1 MVILVFAIGRLA
13 VDQVAQCVVGVFDA
27 VVFFK
32 AVAAG
37 KVGVGRGFQ
46 TTLSLGSS
54 EIGAVVLPSP
64 QPSPMGEGVDV
75 GMSRMLWAGSKAKVS
90 LRPVWLLR
98 AS

>member
-1 MVILVFAIGRLA
+1 MPLYSLRRLPA
-13 VDQVAQCVVGVFDA
+13 VRLGL
-27 VVFFK
+27 
-32 AVAAG
+32 AG
-37 KVGVGRGFQ
+37 DFRRPWVW
-46 TTLSLGSS
+46 GSS

-64 QPSPMGEGVDV
+64 TGEGVDV

>member
-1 MVILVFAIGRLA
+1 M
-13 VDQVAQCVVGVFDA
+13 
-27 VVFFK
+27 
-32 AVAAG
+32 
-37 KVGVGRGFQ
+37 
-46 TTLSLGSS
+46 SS

-64 QPSPMGEGVDV
+64 RPSPAGEGVDV

>member
-1 MVILVFAIGRLA
+1 MKVVGFLAVFAVFIGPGADLC
-13 VDQVAQCVVGVFDA
+13 Q
-27 VVFFK
+27 
-32 AVAAG
+32 
-37 KVGVGRGFQ
+37 GFV
-46 TTLSLGSS
+46 S
-54 EIGAVVLPSP
+54 VVLPSP

>member
-1 MVILVFAIGRLA
+1 M
-13 VDQVAQCVVGVFDA
+13 
-27 VVFFK
+27 
-32 AVAAG
+32 
-37 KVGVGRGFQ
+37 
-46 TTLSLGSS
+46 SS

-64 QPSPMGEGVDV
+64 RPSPTGEGVDV